1 MGWMK
6 VFYNTCLPVGDD
18 IESGRPCSI
27 IGFDDRTGEITHK
40 EDYNL
45 ENVKL
50 SDYDIEH
57 LARAF
62 LPAME
67 EFYATEEGQK
77 SFQEWQRKEGANLKP
92 INYHKPK
99 KKRKKR

>member
-1 MGWMK
+1 MSWMK
-6 VFYNTCLPVGDD
+6 IFYNTCLPVGDD
-18 IESGRPCSI
+18 IKSGRPCST
-27 IGFDDRTGEITHK
+27 IGFDEKSGEIIHQ

-45 ENVKL
+45 ENIKL

-67 EFYATEEGQK
+67 AYYATEEGQK
-77 SFQEWQRKEGANLKP
+77 SFQEWQQKEGANLKP
-92 INYHKPK
+92 IKHHKQK
-99 KKRKKR
+99 KKRT